1 MNPILSG
8 LLYLAAFGFLI
19 TYVIYLIPGA
29 KDAIS
34 NALKCTEQIG
44 GSPLCDFIDVMG
56 VATGATYL
64 AKAGSAIK
72 DTLGVGKAARTGEEL
87 RSASKAARAGEEAE
101 EGLSLLKYFRW

>member
-1 MNPILSG
+1 MNPLLSG
-8 LLYLAAFGFLI
+8 LLYLVGFAFLI

-34 NALKCTEQIG
+34 NALKCTEKFG

-56 VATGATYL
+56 IATGATYI

-72 DTLGVGKAARTGEEL
+72 DTIGVGKAARTGEEL
-87 RSASKAARAGEEAE
+87 NTASKAARAGEEAE
-101 EGLSLLKYFRW
+101 EGFSFLKYFRI